1 MNDFY
6 SIILASFGAGLIDA
20 MVGGGGLILLPS
32 LFSAYPHITPAT
44 LLGTNKA
51 TSIWGTSLAAFQYSR
66 KVKIPW
72 GILWPVMLG
81 AVVFGAL
88 GAWLATQLDPELM
101 RQLLP
106 FLLLAIFMD
115 TLRQKNLGQS
125 HSPPNRNSK
134 MLWIAVVI
142 GAGIGFYD
150 GFFGPGTGS
159 VLIFLFVR
167 WMSFDFLHASAS
179 AKVINIIT
187 NGSALI
193 TFASRGHVWWQLA
206 AMMACANVM
215 GSFVGTHLAI
225 RYGSRLVRLIFLCVV
240 AALIAKLV
248 YTNLAFKF

>member
-1 MNDFY
+1 MHDFY

-81 AVVFGAL
+81 ALIFGAL

-101 RQLLP
+101 RRLLP
-106 FLLLAIFMD
+106 FLLLTIFID
-115 TLRQKNLGQS
+115 TLRQKNLGHE
-125 HSPPNRNSK
+125 HSPPSNNLK
-134 MLWIAVVI
+134 MLFIAFII

-193 TFASRGHVWWQLA
+193 TFASRGHSESWQHA
-206 AMMACANVM
+206 GGFHQ
-215 GSFVGTHLAI
+215 GS
-225 RYGSRLVRLIFLCVV
+225 
-240 AALIAKLV
+240 
-248 YTNLAFKF
+248 